1 MQQSKRNGGF
11 PLWLF
16 CIFLFALL
24 VAFFVIRIPRIME
37 SRTPEPSTELTIET
51 EVSATSPED
60 TKIAEAESDAASAAP
75 DAVNAVS
82 VDGETDDGATLI
94 IAEPPSEP
102 TPEKPEVHIHSYCN
116 GICSE
121 CGAKPE
127 FVTDFL
133 PAEFYQ
139 QIDHAGTV
147 QKYNYTT
154 KAYVGTELTYDKS
167 LCVYIPYDYDPA
179 HPYDVLVLV
188 HGAGG
193 DEDSWLNTVYDYGD
207 IQMCGRVIL
216 DNIFDRGL
224 ARPCLVV
231 CPVTEIPLCQ
241 GLTSGILQLQDE
253 LREVILPYIAENYST
268 YAKDGSIESLR
279 EARDHFGL
287 GGLSN
292 GALFVYEGG
301 MRHDFDLF
309 SSFMAL
315 SGNGEPW
322 KTVGIIQDNEFK
334 DLPIRC
340 LFTGA
345 GTYNDWQQNYTEIGY
360 TYFLENEPR
369 VADGKNAWRVD
380 VEGEH
385 EWKVWFTDLYN
396 ALPLMFQETD

>member
-1 MQQSKRNGGF
+1 MQKSKRNGGF

-16 CIFLFALL
+16 CILLFTLL

-37 SRTPEPSTELTIET
+37 SRTPEPSTDLTIET
-51 EVSATSPED
+51 ELLTDEAED
-60 TKIAEAESDAASAAP
+60 TEGPADADTESEADPVSPPAES
-75 DAVNAVS
+75 VV
-82 VDGETDDGATLI
+82 GETEDGAVLI
-94 IAEPPSEP
+94 IADPTPEP
-102 TPEKPEVHIHSYCN
+102 TPEVHVHSYRSGVCTV
-116 GICSE
+116 
-121 CGAKPE
+121 CGATPE
-127 FVTDFL
+127 FLTDFL
-133 PAEFYQ
+133 PSEFYQ
-139 QIDHAGTV
+139 QIEHAGTV

-154 KAYVGTELTYDKS
+154 KAYIGTESTYDKS
-167 LCVYIPYDYDPA
+167 LCVYLPYDYDPA
-179 HPYDVLVLV
+179 KPYDVLVLV
-188 HGAGG
+188 HGGGG

-231 CPVTEIPLCQ
+231 CPVTETPLCQ

-268 YAKDGSIESLR
+268 YAKDGSLESLR
-279 EARDHFGL
+279 ETRDHFGL

-322 KTVGIIQDNEFK
+322 KTVGIIQSNEYA

-369 VADGKNAWRVD
+369 VAEGKNAWHVD
-380 VEGEH
+380 VQGEH

-396 ALPLMFQETD
+396 ALPLMFQETDET